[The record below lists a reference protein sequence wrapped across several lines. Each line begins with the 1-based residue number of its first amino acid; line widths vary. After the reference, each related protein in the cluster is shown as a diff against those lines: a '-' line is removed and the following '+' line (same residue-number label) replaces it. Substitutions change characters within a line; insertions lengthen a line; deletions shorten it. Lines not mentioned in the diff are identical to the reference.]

1 MEMVTRLE
9 KLAIFKGVSTLTLYK
24 LAYELLEKIE
34 VKNNTVL
41 FNDCSY
47 YENFEYI
54 HLRKS
59 GKLNIGKRLKNII
72 LRHTSY

>member
-1 MEMVTRLE
+1 MLTRLE
-9 KLAIFKGVSTLTLYK
+9 KLPIFKGVSSLTLYK
-24 LAYELLEKIE
+24 LVYELLEKIE
-34 VKNNTVL
+34 VKKNTVL

-59 GKLNIGKRLKNII
+59 AKLNIGKRLANIV
-72 LRHTSY
+72 LKHNTY